1 MSAGL
6 DAYAARL
13 RIIAGRLNSL
23 ATVKARDLF
32 DAPTL
37 RLIER
42 NNAEIFDTK
51 GRSIGAKWGSYKRKR
66 RHPLPKGKGER
77 YWLVDKDY
85 FSKSHLRSSLTN
97 FKSRDADLT
106 FKNQGNQYRLK
117 RIVSW
122 SSRVEY
128 AQYVNRQYGKIF
140 GLSPSFK
147 RRILAHLRARLVA
160 YLMGTE

>member
-1 MSAGL
+1 
-6 DAYAARL
+6 L
-13 RIIAGRLNSL
+13 RVIAGRLESL
-23 ATVKARDLF
+23 AQLKARDLF

-51 GRSIGAKWGSYKRKR
+51 GRSIGARWGNYKRKR
-66 RHPLPKGKGER
+66 EHPLPKGKGDR

-85 FSKSHLRSSLTN
+85 FSKSHLRSSLAN

-106 FKNQGNQYRLK
+106 FRNQGNQYRLK
-117 RIVSW
+117 RIVAW
-122 SSRVEY
+122 SSKVEY
-128 AQYVNRQYGKIF
+128 AQSVNRQYGKIF

-147 RRILAHLRARLVA
+147 RRILAQVRARIIAHLT
-160 YLMGTE
+160 GTE